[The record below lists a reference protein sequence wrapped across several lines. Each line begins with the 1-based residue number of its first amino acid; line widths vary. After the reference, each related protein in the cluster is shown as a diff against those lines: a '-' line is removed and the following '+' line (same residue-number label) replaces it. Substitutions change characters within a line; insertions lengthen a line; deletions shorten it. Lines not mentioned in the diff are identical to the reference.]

1 MSRLTRRR
9 FLQAT
14 ALGAVGLCAP
24 RAAAAV
30 KKLSAND
37 RLHVG
42 VIGVTGQGGSDTDQI
57 AAAGAEIVALCD
69 VDENHIGLRK
79 QSFPHAETFTDFRKM
94 LDHKG
99 IDAVLV
105 AIPDHMHAVATLAAL
120 RSGRHVYCEK
130 PLAHSLHEVRVVTE
144 TAAKHRRVTQMGTQ
158 IHGGDNYRRVV
169 ELIQT
174 NAIGPVREVHT
185 WVGRDFGVNVRP
197 QPQPVPHGLHWDLWV
212 GTAPY
217 SPYAVYRHGNE
228 TRHYHPFW
236 WREWWDFGGGS
247 LADMGCHHMDLPFW
261 ALKLHAPT
269 KVSAQGPKPD
279 TRGTPPWLIVD
290 YEFDARGELP
300 PVKLTWY
307 HGGKRPKLFAAGKL
321 PAWGDGNLFVGEKG
335 MLLAGYDN
343 HKLLPEDKFAG
354 FQPPKPFIPRSIGHY
369 KEWVE
374 ACKSGATTTCN
385 FGYAGPLTEAVLLG
399 NVAFRSGKTITWDP
413 KAFKTNEPS
422 ADEFLYE
429 HYRKPWKL

>member
-9 FLQAT
+9 FLQTT
-14 ALGAVGLCAP
+14 ALGAAGLYAP
-24 RAAAAV
+24 HLTAAV
-30 KKLSAND
+30 KKVSAND

-42 VIGVTGQGGSDTDQI
+42 VIGCTGQGGSDTGAI

-69 VDENHIGLRK
+69 VDENNSGQAK
-79 QSFPHAETFTDFRKM
+79 QHFPHADTFTDFRKM
-94 LDHKG
+94 LDRKG

-105 AIPDHMHAVATLAAL
+105 AIPDHMHAVATLAVL

-130 PLAHSLHEVRVVTE
+130 PLAHSVHEVRVVTE
-144 TAAKHRRVTQMGTQ
+144 TAAKHKRVTQMGTQ

-174 NAIGPVREVHT
+174 GAIGPVREVHT

-197 QPQPVPHGLHWDLWV
+197 QPQSVPHGLHWDLWL
-212 GTAPY
+212 GTAPNL
-217 SPYAVYRHGNE
+217 PYAVYHHGNE

-236 WREWWDFGGGS
+236 WREWWVFGGGS

-269 KVSAQGPKPD
+269 KVSARGPKPD
-279 TRGTPPWLIVD
+279 EHGTPPWLIVD
-290 YEFDARGELP
+290 YEFDARGEQP

-307 HGGKRPKLFAAGKL
+307 HGGKRPKLFAEGKL
-321 PAWGDGNLFVGEKG
+321 PSWGDGNLFVGEKG
-335 MLLAGYDN
+335 MMLAGYDN
-343 HKLLPEDKFAG
+343 YKLLPDDKFAG
-354 FQPPKPFIPRSIGHY
+354 FQPPRPYIPRSIGHY